1 MLSLTDNPK
10 EISGE
15 IVMKFHHALLLV
27 AVLLGLS
34 ISTFAQQEGEAK
46 LVDEVI
52 ARVNTAMIM
61 RSDYDKWQR
70 QLLEQLRETGLKDQE
85 LEKKFTE
92 IKPTILDGLIDE
104 QLLIQRARDLSI
116 DVEAD
121 INREILRVM
130 KENGDIKT
138 VEELEQKMR
147 EVGIDLNEY
156 KRTLRNRLLTDRVRG
171 QEVFGAIFRGLTE
184 QEKRAYYD
192 KHTEAFSIPAELS
205 LSRILIKLDKNNE
218 AQSQARASDIVNQA
232 RNGGIDFAAL
242 ARRYS
247 EEPLGQ
253 KGGKMEPVKMNILAD
268 EVKAALLEAKTGA
281 IVDPVK
287 LADGFVI
294 FRVDE
299 RKDSKLR
306 GFEEKE
312 VQDEVAQRM
321 TYERGQEEMEKYLE
335 KLRDDAFI
343 EVDPRYLVA
352 ANKIKPA
359 PIKRTDFSQ
368 ETEKERKK
376 REKRE
381 KKEKEQQNK
390 DKQARKETDNTEN

>member
-1 MLSLTDNPK
+1 MR
-10 EISGE
+10 
-15 IVMKFHHALLLV
+15 KFQIALLLMIMLPGMSLKV
-27 AVLLGLS
+27 FS
-34 ISTFAQQEGEAK
+34 QQEGEAK

-52 ARVNTAMIM
+52 ARVNTAVIM

-70 QLLEQLRETGLKDQE
+70 QLLDQLREAGLKDQE
-85 LEKKFTE
+85 LEKKFSE

-104 QLLIQRARDLSI
+104 QLLIQRAKDLSI

-147 EVGIDLNEY
+147 EVGLDLNEY
-156 KRTLRNRLLTDRVRG
+156 KRTLRNRLLTDRVRS
-171 QEVFGAIFRGLTE
+171 QEVFGYIFRNLTE

-192 KHTEAFSIPAELS
+192 KHQEMFSVPAELS

-218 AQSQARASDIVNQA
+218 AQAQARAAEIANQA
-232 RNGGIDFAAL
+232 RNGGVDFAAL

-253 KGGKMEPVKMNILAD
+253 KGGKMEPVKINILAD
-268 EVKAALLEAKTGA
+268 EVRAALTEAKAGA
-281 IVDPVK
+281 IIDPIK

-299 RKDSKLR
+299 RKEAQLR
-306 GFEEKE
+306 SFDEKE
-312 VQDEVAQRM
+312 VKEEVAQRL

-335 KLRDDAFI
+335 KLRGDSFI
-343 EVDPRYLVA
+343 EVDPRYLLA

-359 PIKRTDFSQ
+359 PIKRTAFSG
-368 ETEKERKK
+368 ESEKDRKK

-381 KKEKEQQNK
+381 KKEKERQEK
-390 DKQARKETDNTEN
+390 DKPAARETANAKN